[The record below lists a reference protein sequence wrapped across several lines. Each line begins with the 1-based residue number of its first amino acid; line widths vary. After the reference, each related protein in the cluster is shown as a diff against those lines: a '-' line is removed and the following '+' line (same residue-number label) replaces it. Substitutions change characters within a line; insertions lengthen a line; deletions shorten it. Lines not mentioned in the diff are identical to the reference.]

1 MNALRTAYGLLVK
14 LGNSLQ
20 SPLLLAMRLYWGWP
34 LFQTG
39 KGKLMNLDRTAE
51 FFSSLHIPMPKIN
64 AIMAGSTECFGGL
77 LLCLGLGSRLVS
89 IPVAFTMIIAYV
101 TADSQALRSVLSD
114 PDKFT
119 GAAPFLF
126 LLTALIVLAFGPG
139 AISLDALIGR
149 KFYTDK
155 K

>member
-1 MNALRTAYGLLVK
+1 MNALKTAYGLLVK
-14 LGNSLQ
+14 LGNCLQ

-51 FFSSLHIPMPKIN
+51 FFSTLHIPMPKIN

-101 TADSQALRSVLSD
+101 TADAEAFRSVLSN

-126 LLTALIVLAFGPG
+126 LLTALVILAFGPG
-139 AISLDALIGR
+139 AISLDCMIGR
-149 KFYTDK
+149 KFSADK